1 MIEAGWYVH
10 TRLPDD
16 LRNRAG
22 TTPALP
28 NTGETPVPHWT
39 LNVSKAGKM
48 PAPLKLRRC
57 RLAQNCESES
67 PVLCTMVAVWVGIGT
82 GWGVVGSSSARW
94 VGAAAKNGRSWSPF

>member
-57 RLAQNCESES
+57 RLAQNCES
-67 PVLCTMVAVWVGIGT
+67 
-82 GWGVVGSSSARW
+82 
-94 VGAAAKNGRSWSPF
+94 